1 MASSVDRS
9 EIAFFDLETTIPTR
23 PGEAHA
29 ILEFG
34 SILVCPERLIEL
46 DSFDTLVRPH
56 DRSLISDSFVRSNGI
71 TADAVFSAPS
81 FSDIADRVYDIL
93 HGRVWA
99 GHNILR
105 FDCVRLREAYA
116 QINRPPPEPK
126 GTIDSLALLT
136 QRFGRRAGDMKM
148 DSLAAY
154 FELGEQRHRSL
165 ADVRMNFEVVKCC
178 ATVLF
183 LESINP
189 REQIQFPVE
198 SDNAI
203 PYNEVS
209 MASITIVSVS
219 PYFHRF
225 HKIQIHHKDIP
236 LQIRCD
242 SMRIRFGLS
251 TKYLD
256 HAGRPRL
263 SFVVDANSPNL
274 CDLLDAC
281 DNITKRFIGFDCNS
295 EWRPLV
301 NRMFYDSPTIRLNLR
316 TEHGDSRGWMTEIYQ
331 KESSSSSS
339 SSLSIP
345 QLVSNSSYDVAELD
359 WLFCPGGFVDANL
372 CLEPYNY
379 PGNAGI
385 RLVAKKL
392 IVHY

>member
-1 MASSVDRS
+1 MQTHSN
-9 EIAFFDLETTIPTR
+9 I
-23 PGEAHA
+23 
-29 ILEFG
+29 
-34 SILVCPERLIEL
+34 SI
-46 DSFDTLVRPH
+46 
-56 DRSLISDSFVRSNGI
+56 
-71 TADAVFSAPS
+71 
-81 FSDIADRVYDIL
+81 
-93 HGRVWA
+93 
-99 GHNILR
+99 
-105 FDCVRLREAYA
+105 
-116 QINRPPPEPK
+116 
-126 GTIDSLALLT
+126 T
-136 QRFGRRAGDMKM
+136 Q
-148 DSLAAY
+148 
-154 FELGEQRHRSL
+154 
-165 ADVRMNFEVVKCC
+165 
-178 ATVLF
+178 
-183 LESINP
+183 ESINP
-189 REQIQFPVE
+189 REQIQFLVE

-225 HKIQIHHKDIP
+225 HKIQILHKDIP

-256 HAGRPRL
+256 HAGRPLL